1 MDVDKA
7 GSIMPEVKHF
17 KRELN
22 VVVVLVR
29 HEMGLVNRAP
39 ETQRNKQL
47 YVITTLA
54 FRTLKKTNSFNDWE
68 NIRTLAIE

>member
-47 YVITTLA
+47 FVLTVH
-54 FRTLKKTNSFNDWE
+54 FVC
-68 NIRTLAIE
+68 